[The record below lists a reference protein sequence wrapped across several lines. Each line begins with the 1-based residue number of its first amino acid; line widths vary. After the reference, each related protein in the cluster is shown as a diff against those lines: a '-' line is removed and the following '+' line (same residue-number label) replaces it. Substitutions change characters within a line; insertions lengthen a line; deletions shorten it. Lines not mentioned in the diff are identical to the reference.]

1 MQLKKFRVTK
11 ADGEIVIIDAQ
22 NIENAISI
30 ARSQFG
36 QLPNDINEKIAIDLL
51 TEFSNLGKLLN
62 EASVSIKKGNRD
74 LDWETVYRAS
84 KRISEAFKV
93 SEDKINTLAGS
104 LVKIDKENNEHES
117 I

>member
-11 ADGEIVIIDAQ
+11 ADGEVVIIEAQ

-36 QLPNDINEKIAIDLL
+36 QLPNDINEKIAISLL
-51 TEFSNLGKLLN
+51 NELTSLGKLFN
-62 EASVSIKKGNRD
+62 DASASIKKGNRE
-74 LDWETVYRAS
+74 LDWETVYKAS
-84 KRISEAFKV
+84 KSISEALKV

-104 LVKIDKENNEHES
+104 LVKVEKENNNEKL
-117 I
+117 